1 MNRHRTYLVSAGIA
15 IAATSLTLA
24 ACGSSSSSANSSTS
38 TPAATTAPATTA
50 PATIDTE
57 TETNTTAPAPA
68 TAAKV
73 AVVMGKPTEF
83 ALVPTPTS
91 KSAGKVTFAVANKG
105 GLVHE
110 MVVVPAPNGAAGLKQ
125 PDGTASETG
134 AKGEVADLAPGK
146 TARLTVSLPAG
157 KYVLLCNLPGHFA
170 SGMYADF
177 TVN

>member
-1 MNRHRTYLVSAGIA
+1 MTRHRTYLLSAGIA
-15 IAATSLTLA
+15 IAAISLTLA

-50 PATIDTE
+50 PATEDTE
-57 TETNTTAPAPA
+57 TEKNTTAPAPA

-73 AVVMGKPTEF
+73 AVLMGKPSEF
-83 ALVPTPTS
+83 KLTATPTS
-91 KSAGKVTFAVANKG
+91 ASAGKVTFAVANEG
-105 GLVHE
+105 NVVHE

-125 PDGTASETG
+125 PDGTGSETG
-134 AKGEVADLAPGK
+134 SKGEVADLAPGK
-146 TARLTVSLPAG
+146 TARLTISLPAG

-177 TVN
+177 TVS

>member
-1 MNRHRTYLVSAGIA
+1 MTRHRTYLLSAGIA
-15 IAATSLTLA
+15 IAAISLMLA

-50 PATIDTE
+50 PATVDTE
-57 TETNTTAPAPA
+57 TEKNTTAPAPA

-73 AVVMGKPTEF
+73 AVLMGKPSEF
-83 ALVPTPTS
+83 KLTATPTS
-91 KSAGKVTFAVANKG
+91 APGKVTFAVANEG
-105 GLVHE
+105 NVVHE

-125 PDGTASETG
+125 PDGTASEAG
-134 AKGEVADLAPGK
+134 SKGEVADLAPGK
-146 TARLTVSLPAG
+146 TARLTISLPAG

-177 TVN
+177 TVS